1 MGNADFRAELN
12 ELRKAL
18 TTEPTAEL
26 LQQALD
32 CCVNIAEQSLQ
43 EQRCCWQNAS
53 LAREAMDYARQLM
66 EHKDMLSV
74 VESSLDDMVEAIN
87 EHPRLK
93 LELMLL
99 RLQVLQMLNR
109 AHDELEADIAFYRS
123 NIAAADSGK
132 LEDVKQT
139 TMLKHDPVEWT
150 ARWEEVIDEADKIV
164 EARLVDH
171 PRGMGYCHAYWPE
184 RAEVLMSKFGVE
196 WRSPARMNPRVIF
209 D

>member
-74 VESSLDDMVEAIN
+74 VESSLDDMVEAIY

-93 LELMLL
+93 LELMLC
-99 RLQVLQMLNR
+99 RLEVLQRLNKPQM
-109 AHDELEADIAFYRS
+109 ELEADIAFYRS
-123 NIAAADSGK
+123 NIEAADSGR
-132 LEDVKQT
+132 LEDIKQT
-139 TMLKHDPVEWT
+139 TMLKHDPIEWT
-150 ARWEEVIDEADKIV
+150 ARWEEVIDEAEKIV
-164 EARLVDH
+164 DSRLEDM
-171 PRGMGYCHAYWPE
+171 PRGMGFCHAYWHE
-184 RAEVLMSKFGVE
+184 KAAVLSEQFGIE
-196 WRSPARMNPRVIF
+196 WRSPARMNPRVLF

>member
-74 VESSLDDMVEAIN
+74 VESSLDDMVEAIY

-132 LEDVKQT
+132 LEDVKQI

-150 ARWEEVIDEADKIV
+150 ARWEEVIDEVDKIV
-164 EARLVDH
+164 DSRLEDH
-171 PRGMGYCHAYWPE
+171 PRGMGFCHACWHE
-184 RAEVLMSKFGVE
+184 RAAVLSEQFGIE
-196 WRSPARMNPRVIF
+196 WRSPARMNPRVMF

>member
-43 EQRCCWQNAS
+43 EQRYCWQNAS

-74 VESSLDDMVEAIN
+74 VESSLDDMVEAIY

-93 LELMLL
+93 LELMLC
-99 RLQVLQMLNR
+99 RLEALQRLNKPQM
-109 AHDELEADIAFYRS
+109 ELEADIAFYRS
-123 NIAAADSGK
+123 NIEAADSGR
-132 LEDVKQT
+132 LEDIKQT

-150 ARWEEVIDEADKIV
+150 ARWEEVIDEVDKIV
-164 EARLVDH
+164 DSRLEEH
-171 PRGMGYCHAYWPE
+171 PRGMGFCHACWHE
-184 RAEVLMSKFGVE
+184 RAAVLSEQFGIE
-196 WRSPARMNPRVIF
+196 WRSPARMNPRVMF

>member
-74 VESSLDDMVEAIN
+74 VESSLDDMVEAIY

-93 LELMLL
+93 LELMLC
-99 RLQVLQMLNR
+99 RLEALQRLNKPQM
-109 AHDELEADIAFYRS
+109 ELEADIAFYRS
-123 NIAAADSGK
+123 NIEAADSGR
-132 LEDVKQT
+132 LEDIKQT

-150 ARWEEVIDEADKIV
+150 ARWEEVIDEVDKIV
-164 EARLVDH
+164 DSRLEDH
-171 PRGMGYCHAYWPE
+171 PRGMGFCHACWHE
-184 RAEVLMSKFGVE
+184 RAAVLSEQFGIE
-196 WRSPARMNPRVIF
+196 WRSPARMNPRVLF

>member
-43 EQRCCWQNAS
+43 EQRYCWQNAS

-74 VESSLDDMVEAIN
+74 VESSLDDMVEAIY

-93 LELMLL
+93 LELMLC
-99 RLQVLQMLNR
+99 RLEALQRLNKPQM
-109 AHDELEADIAFYRS
+109 ELEADIAFYRS
-123 NIAAADSGK
+123 NIEAADSGR
-132 LEDVKQT
+132 LEDIKQT

-150 ARWEEVIDEADKIV
+150 ARWEEVIDEVDKIV
-164 EARLVDH
+164 DSRLEDH
-171 PRGMGYCHAYWPE
+171 LRGMGFCHACWHE
-184 RAEVLMSKFGVE
+184 RAAVLSEQYGIE
-196 WRSPARMNPRVIF
+196 WRSPARMNPRVMF

>member
-18 TTEPTAEL
+18 TTEPTADL

-99 RLQVLQMLNR
+99 RLQVLQMLNI

>member
-18 TTEPTAEL
+18 TTEPTADL

-99 RLQVLQMLNR
+99 RLQVLQMLNI

-150 ARWEEVIDEADKIV
+150 ARWEEVVDEADKIV

>member
-43 EQRCCWQNAS
+43 EQRYCWQNAS

-74 VESSLDDMVEAIN
+74 VESSLDDMVEAIY

-93 LELMLL
+93 LELMLC
-99 RLQVLQMLNR
+99 RLEAIQRLNKPQI
-109 AHDELEADIAFYRS
+109 ELEADIAFYRS
-123 NIAAADSGK
+123 NIEAADSGR
-132 LEDVKQT
+132 LEDIKQT

-150 ARWEEVIDEADKIV
+150 ARWEEVIDEVDKIV
-164 EARLVDH
+164 DSRLEDH
-171 PRGMGYCHAYWPE
+171 PRGMGFCHACWHE
-184 RAEVLMSKFGVE
+184 RAAVLSEQFGIE
-196 WRSPARMNPRVIF
+196 WRSPARMNPRVLF

>member
-43 EQRCCWQNAS
+43 EQRFCWQNAS
-53 LAREAMDYARQLM
+53 LAREAMGYARQLM

-74 VESSLDDMVEAIN
+74 VESSLDDMVEAIY

-93 LELMLL
+93 LELMLC
-99 RLQVLQMLNR
+99 RLEVLQRLNKPQM
-109 AHDELEADIAFYRS
+109 ELEADIAFYRS
-123 NIAAADSGK
+123 NIEAADSGR
-132 LEDVKQT
+132 LEDIKQT

-150 ARWEEVIDEADKIV
+150 ARWEEVIDEVDKIV
-164 EARLVDH
+164 DSRLEEH
-171 PRGMGYCHAYWPE
+171 PRGMGFCHACWHE
-184 RAEVLMSKFGVE
+184 RAAVLSEQFGFE
-196 WRSPARMNPRVIF
+196 WRSPARMNPRVLF

>member
-66 EHKDMLSV
+66 EHNDMLSV

-99 RLQVLQMLNR
+99 RLQVLQMLNKPQM
-109 AHDELEADIAFYRS
+109 ELEADIDFYRS

>member
-26 LQQALD
+26 LQQTLD

-43 EQRCCWQNAS
+43 EQRYCWQNAS

-74 VESSLDDMVEAIN
+74 VESSLDDMVEAIY

-93 LELMLL
+93 LELMLC
-99 RLQVLQMLNR
+99 RLEALQRLNKPQM
-109 AHDELEADIAFYRS
+109 ELEADIAFYRS
-123 NIAAADSGK
+123 NIEAADSGR
-132 LEDVKQT
+132 LEDIKQT

-150 ARWEEVIDEADKIV
+150 ARWEEVIDEVDKIV
-164 EARLVDH
+164 DSRLEEH
-171 PRGMGYCHAYWPE
+171 PRGMGFCHACWHE
-184 RAEVLMSKFGVE
+184 RAAVLSEQFGIE
-196 WRSPARMNPRVIF
+196 WRSPARMNPRVLF

>member
-74 VESSLDDMVEAIN
+74 VESSLDDMVEAIY

-93 LELMLL
+93 LELMLC
-99 RLQVLQMLNR
+99 RLEALQRLNKPQM
-109 AHDELEADIAFYRS
+109 ELEADIAFYRS
-123 NIAAADSGK
+123 NIEAADSGR
-132 LEDVKQT
+132 LEEIKQT

-150 ARWEEVIDEADKIV
+150 ARWEEVIDEVDKIV
-164 EARLVDH
+164 DSRLEEH
-171 PRGMGYCHAYWPE
+171 PRGMGFCHACWHE
-184 RAEVLMSKFGVE
+184 RAAVLSEQFGIE
-196 WRSPARMNPRVIF
+196 WRSPARMNPRVLF

>member
-26 LQQALD
+26 LQQELD

-43 EQRCCWQNAS
+43 EQRYCWQNAS

-74 VESSLDDMVEAIN
+74 VESSLDDMVEAIY

-93 LELMLL
+93 LELMLC
-99 RLQVLQMLNR
+99 RLEALQRLNKPQM
-109 AHDELEADIAFYRS
+109 ELEADIAFYRS
-123 NIAAADSGK
+123 NIEAADSGR
-132 LEDVKQT
+132 LEDIKQT

-150 ARWEEVIDEADKIV
+150 ARWEEVIDEVDKIV
-164 EARLVDH
+164 DSRLEDH
-171 PRGMGYCHAYWPE
+171 PRGMGFCHACWHE
-184 RAEVLMSKFGVE
+184 RAAVLSEQFGIE
-196 WRSPARMNPRVIF
+196 WRSPARMNPRVLF

>member
-74 VESSLDDMVEAIN
+74 VESSLDDMVEAIY

-93 LELMLL
+93 LELMLC
-99 RLQVLQMLNR
+99 RLEVLQRLNKPQM
-109 AHDELEADIAFYRS
+109 ELEADIAFYRS
-123 NIAAADSGK
+123 NIAAADSGR
-132 LEDVKQT
+132 LEDIKQT

-150 ARWEEVIDEADKIV
+150 ARWEEVIDEVDKIV
-164 EARLVDH
+164 DSRLEEH
-171 PRGMGYCHAYWPE
+171 PRGMGFCHACWHE
-184 RAEVLMSKFGVE
+184 RAAVLSEQFGIE
-196 WRSPARMNPRVIF
+196 WRSPARMNPRVLF

>member
-43 EQRCCWQNAS
+43 EQRCSWQNAS

-74 VESSLDDMVEAIN
+74 VESSLDDMVEAIY

-93 LELMLL
+93 LELMLC
-99 RLQVLQMLNR
+99 RLEALQRLNKPQM
-109 AHDELEADIAFYRS
+109 ELEADIAFYRS
-123 NIAAADSGK
+123 NIEAADSGR

-150 ARWEEVIDEADKIV
+150 ARWEEVIDEVDKIV
-164 EARLVDH
+164 DSRLEEH
-171 PRGMGYCHAYWPE
+171 PRGMGFCHACWHE
-184 RAEVLMSKFGVE
+184 RAAVLSEQFGIE
-196 WRSPARMNPRVIF
+196 WRSPARMNPRVLF

>member
-53 LAREAMDYARQLM
+53 LAREAMGYARQLM

-74 VESSLDDMVEAIN
+74 VESSLDDMVEAIY

-93 LELMLL
+93 LELMLC
-99 RLQVLQMLNR
+99 RLEVLQRLNKQQM
-109 AHDELEADIAFYRS
+109 ELEADIAFYRS
-123 NIAAADSGK
+123 NIEAADSGR
-132 LEDVKQT
+132 LEDIKQI

-150 ARWEEVIDEADKIV
+150 ARWEEVIDEVDKIV
-164 EARLVDH
+164 DSRLEDH
-171 PRGMGYCHAYWPE
+171 PRGMGFCHACWHE
-184 RAEVLMSKFGVE
+184 RAAVLSEQFGIE
-196 WRSPARMNPRVIF
+196 WRSPARMNPRVLF

>member
-74 VESSLDDMVEAIN
+74 VESSLDDMVEAIY

-93 LELMLL
+93 LELMLC
-99 RLQVLQMLNR
+99 RLEALQRLNKPQM
-109 AHDELEADIAFYRS
+109 ELEADIAFYRS
-123 NIAAADSGK
+123 NIAAADSGR
-132 LEDVKQT
+132 LEDIKQT

-150 ARWEEVIDEADKIV
+150 ARWEEVIDEVDKIV
-164 EARLVDH
+164 DSRLEDH
-171 PRGMGYCHAYWPE
+171 PRGMGFCHACWHE
-184 RAEVLMSKFGVE
+184 RAAVLSEQFAIE
-196 WRSPARMNPRVIF
+196 WRSPARMNPRVLF

>member
-66 EHKDMLSV
+66 EYKDMLSV

-99 RLQVLQMLNR
+99 RLQVLQMLNKPQM
-109 AHDELEADIAFYRS
+109 ELEADIAFYRS

>member
-53 LAREAMDYARQLM
+53 LARELLVYARQLFAD
-66 EHKDMLSV
+66 KISLSL
-74 VESSLDDMVEAIN
+74 VEQAIDEMADLLY

-99 RLQVLQMLNR
+99 RLDILLSIGEV
-109 AHDELEADIAFYRS
+109 HDELDSEIALYKG
-123 NIAAADSGK
+123 NIEAADSGRVG
-132 LEDVKQT
+132 DVQQT
-139 TMLKHDPVEWT
+139 KMLKYDPIEWT
-150 ARWEEVIDEADKIV
+150 ARWEEVIDEAEKIIDS
-164 EARLVDH
+164 RLEDV
-171 PRGMGYCHAYWPE
+171 PRGMGFCHAYWHE
-184 RAEVLMSKFGVE
+184 KAAVLSEQFGIE
-196 WRSPARMNPRVIF
+196 WRSPARMNPRVLF

>member
-99 RLQVLQMLNR
+99 RLQVLQMLNKPQM
-109 AHDELEADIAFYRS
+109 ELEADIAFYRS

>member
-43 EQRCCWQNAS
+43 EQRYCWQNAS

-74 VESSLDDMVEAIN
+74 VESSLDDMVEAIY

-93 LELMLL
+93 LELMLC
-99 RLQVLQMLNR
+99 RLEVLQRLNKPQM
-109 AHDELEADIAFYRS
+109 ELEADIAFYRS
-123 NIAAADSGK
+123 NIEAADSGR
-132 LEDVKQT
+132 LEDIKQT

-150 ARWEEVIDEADKIV
+150 ARWEEVIDEVDKIV
-164 EARLVDH
+164 DSRLEDH
-171 PRGMGYCHAYWPE
+171 PRGMGFCHACWHE
-184 RAEVLMSKFGVE
+184 RAAVLSEQFGIE
-196 WRSPARMNPRVIF
+196 WRSPARMNPRVLF

>member
-53 LAREAMDYARQLM
+53 LAREAMGYARQLM

-74 VESSLDDMVEAIN
+74 VESSLDDMVEAIY

-93 LELMLL
+93 LELMLC
-99 RLQVLQMLNR
+99 RLEVLQRLNKPQM
-109 AHDELEADIAFYRS
+109 ELEADIAFYRS
-123 NIAAADSGK
+123 NIAAADSGR
-132 LEDVKQT
+132 LEDIKQT

-150 ARWEEVIDEADKIV
+150 ARWEEVIDEVDKIV
-164 EARLVDH
+164 DSRLEDH
-171 PRGMGYCHAYWPE
+171 PRGMGFCHACWHE
-184 RAEVLMSKFGVE
+184 RAAVLSDQFGIE
-196 WRSPARMNPRVIF
+196 WRSPARMNPRVLF

>member
-18 TTEPTAEL
+18 TTEPTAKL

-53 LAREAMDYARQLM
+53 LAREAMGYARQLM

-74 VESSLDDMVEAIN
+74 VESSLDDMVEAIY

-93 LELMLL
+93 LELMLC
-99 RLQVLQMLNR
+99 RLKVLQRLNKPQM
-109 AHDELEADIAFYRS
+109 ELEADIAFYRS
-123 NIAAADSGK
+123 NIEAADSGR
-132 LEDVKQT
+132 LEDIKQT

-150 ARWEEVIDEADKIV
+150 ARWEEVIDEVDKIV
-164 EARLVDH
+164 DSRLEEH
-171 PRGMGYCHAYWPE
+171 PRGMGFCHACWHE
-184 RAEVLMSKFGVE
+184 RAAVLSEQFGIE
-196 WRSPARMNPRVIF
+196 WRSPARMNPRVLF

>member
-43 EQRCCWQNAS
+43 EQRYCWQNAS

-74 VESSLDDMVEAIN
+74 VESSLDDMVEAIY

-93 LELMLL
+93 LELMLC
-99 RLQVLQMLNR
+99 RLEALQRLNKPQM
-109 AHDELEADIAFYRS
+109 ELETDIAFYRS
-123 NIAAADSGK
+123 NIEAADSGR
-132 LEDVKQT
+132 LEDIKQT

-150 ARWEEVIDEADKIV
+150 ARWEEVIDEVDKIV
-164 EARLVDH
+164 DSRLEEH
-171 PRGMGYCHAYWPE
+171 PRGMGFCHACWHE
-184 RAEVLMSKFGVE
+184 RAAVLSEQFGIE
-196 WRSPARMNPRVIF
+196 WRSPARMNPRVMF

>member
-53 LAREAMDYARQLM
+53 LAREAMGYARQLM

-74 VESSLDDMVEAIN
+74 VESSLDDMVEAIY

-93 LELMLL
+93 LELMLC
-99 RLQVLQMLNR
+99 RLEVLQRLNKPQM
-109 AHDELEADIAFYRS
+109 ELEADIAFYRS
-123 NIAAADSGK
+123 NIEAADSGR
-132 LEDVKQT
+132 LEDIKQT

-150 ARWEEVIDEADKIV
+150 ARWEEVIDEVDKIV
-164 EARLVDH
+164 DSRLEEH
-171 PRGMGYCHAYWPE
+171 PRGMGFCHACWHE
-184 RAEVLMSKFGVE
+184 RAAVLSEQFGIE
-196 WRSPARMNPRVIF
+196 WRSPARMNPRVLF

>member
-74 VESSLDDMVEAIN
+74 VESSLDDMVEAIY

-93 LELMLL
+93 LELMLC
-99 RLQVLQMLNR
+99 RLEVLQRLNKPQM
-109 AHDELEADIAFYRS
+109 ELEADIAFYRS
-123 NIAAADSGK
+123 NIEAADSGR
-132 LEDVKQT
+132 LEDIKQT

-150 ARWEEVIDEADKIV
+150 ARWEEVIDEVDKIV
-164 EARLVDH
+164 DSRLEDH
-171 PRGMGYCHAYWPE
+171 PRGMGFCHACWHE
-184 RAEVLMSKFGVE
+184 RAAVLSEQFGIE
-196 WRSPARMNPRVIF
+196 WRSPARMNPRVLF

>member
-53 LAREAMDYARQLM
+53 LAREAMGYARQLM

-74 VESSLDDMVEAIN
+74 VESSLDDMVEAIY

-93 LELMLL
+93 LELMLC
-99 RLQVLQMLNR
+99 RLEALQRLNKPQM
-109 AHDELEADIAFYRS
+109 ELEADIAFYRS
-123 NIAAADSGK
+123 NIEAADSGR
-132 LEDVKQT
+132 LEDIKQT

-150 ARWEEVIDEADKIV
+150 ARWEEVIDEVDKIV
-164 EARLVDH
+164 DSRLEEH
-171 PRGMGYCHAYWPE
+171 PRGMGFCHACWHE
-184 RAEVLMSKFGVE
+184 RAAVLSEQFGIE
-196 WRSPARMNPRVIF
+196 WRSPARMNPRVLF

>member
-74 VESSLDDMVEAIN
+74 VESSLDDMVEAIY

-93 LELMLL
+93 LELMLC
-99 RLQVLQMLNR
+99 RLEVLQRLNKPQM
-109 AHDELEADIAFYRS
+109 ELEADIAFYRS
-123 NIAAADSGK
+123 NIEAADSGRVG
-132 LEDVKQT
+132 DVKQT
-139 TMLKHDPVEWT
+139 KMLKYDPIEWT
-150 ARWEEVIDEADKIV
+150 ARWEEVIDEAEKIV
-164 EARLVDH
+164 DSRLEDV
-171 PRGMGYCHAYWPE
+171 PRGMGFCHAYWHE
-184 RAEVLMSKFGVE
+184 KAAVLSEQFGIE
-196 WRSPARMNPRVIF
+196 WRSPARMNPRVLF

>member
-53 LAREAMDYARQLM
+53 LAREAMDYAHQLM

-74 VESSLDDMVEAIN
+74 VESSLDDMVEAIY

-93 LELMLL
+93 LELMLC
-99 RLQVLQMLNR
+99 RLEVLQRLNKPQM
-109 AHDELEADIAFYRS
+109 ELEADIAFYRS
-123 NIAAADSGK
+123 NIEAADSGRVG
-132 LEDVKQT
+132 DVKQT
-139 TMLKHDPVEWT
+139 KMLKYDPIEWT
-150 ARWEEVIDEADKIV
+150 ARWEEVIDEAEKIV
-164 EARLVDH
+164 DSRLEDV
-171 PRGMGYCHAYWPE
+171 PRGMGFCHAYWHE
-184 RAEVLMSKFGVE
+184 KAAVLSEQFGIE
-196 WRSPARMNPRVIF
+196 WRSPARMNPRVLF

>member
-66 EHKDMLSV
+66 EHNDMLSV

-184 RAEVLMSKFGVE
+184 RVEVLMSKFGVE

>member
-53 LAREAMDYARQLM
+53 LAREAMGYARQLM

-74 VESSLDDMVEAIN
+74 VESSLDDMVEAIY

-93 LELMLL
+93 LELMLC
-99 RLQVLQMLNR
+99 RLEVLQRLNKPQM
-109 AHDELEADIAFYRS
+109 ELEADIAFYRS
-123 NIAAADSGK
+123 NIEAADSGR
-132 LEDVKQT
+132 LEDIKQT

-150 ARWEEVIDEADKIV
+150 ARWEEVIDEVDKIV
-164 EARLVDH
+164 DSRLEDH
-171 PRGMGYCHAYWPE
+171 PRGMGFCHACWHE
-184 RAEVLMSKFGVE
+184 RAAVLSEQFGIE
-196 WRSPARMNPRVIF
+196 WRSPARMNPRVLF

>member
-43 EQRCCWQNAS
+43 EQRYCWQNAS

-74 VESSLDDMVEAIN
+74 VESSLDDMVEAIY

-93 LELMLL
+93 LELMLC
-99 RLQVLQMLNR
+99 RLEALQRLNKPQM
-109 AHDELEADIAFYRS
+109 ELEADIAFYRS
-123 NIAAADSGK
+123 NIEAADSGR
-132 LEDVKQT
+132 LEDIKQT

-150 ARWEEVIDEADKIV
+150 ARWEEVIDEVDKIV
-164 EARLVDH
+164 DSRLEDH
-171 PRGMGYCHAYWPE
+171 PRGMGFCHACWHE
-184 RAEVLMSKFGVE
+184 RAAVLSEQFGIE
-196 WRSPARMNPRVIF
+196 WRSPARMNPRVMF

>member
-53 LAREAMDYARQLM
+53 LARELLVYARQLFAD
-66 EHKDMLSV
+66 KISLSL
-74 VESSLDDMVEAIN
+74 VEQAIDEMADLLY

-99 RLQVLQMLNR
+99 RLDILLSIGEV
-109 AHDELEADIAFYRS
+109 HDELDSEIALYKG
-123 NIAAADSGK
+123 NIEAADSGRVG
-132 LEDVKQT
+132 DVQQT
-139 TMLKHDPVEWT
+139 KMLKYDPIEWT
-150 ARWEEVIDEADKIV
+150 ARWEEVIDEAEKIV
-164 EARLVDH
+164 DSRLEDV
-171 PRGMGYCHAYWPE
+171 PRGMGFCHAYWHE
-184 RAEVLMSKFGVE
+184 KAAVLSEQFGIE
-196 WRSPARMNPRVIF
+196 WRSPARMNPRVLF

>member
-74 VESSLDDMVEAIN
+74 VESSLDDMVEAIY

-93 LELMLL
+93 LELMLC
-99 RLQVLQMLNR
+99 RLEVLQRLNKPQM
-109 AHDELEADIAFYRS
+109 ELEADIAFYRS
-123 NIAAADSGK
+123 NIEAADSGR
-132 LEDVKQT
+132 LEDIKQT

-150 ARWEEVIDEADKIV
+150 ARWEEVIDEVDKIV
-164 EARLVDH
+164 DSRLEEH
-171 PRGMGYCHAYWPE
+171 PRGMGFCHACWHE
-184 RAEVLMSKFGVE
+184 RAAVLSEQFGIE
-196 WRSPARMNPRVIF
+196 WRSPARMNPRVLF

>member
-99 RLQVLQMLNR
+99 RLQVLQMLNKPQM
-109 AHDELEADIAFYRS
+109 ELEADIDFYRS

>member
-43 EQRCCWQNAS
+43 EQRLSWQNAS
-53 LAREAMDYARQLM
+53 LAREAMGYARQLM

-74 VESSLDDMVEAIN
+74 VESSLDDMVEAIY

-93 LELMLL
+93 LELMLC
-99 RLQVLQMLNR
+99 RLEVLQRLNKPQM
-109 AHDELEADIAFYRS
+109 ELEADIAFYRS

-150 ARWEEVIDEADKIV
+150 ARWEEVIDEVDKIV
-164 EARLVDH
+164 DSRLEDH
-171 PRGMGYCHAYWPE
+171 PRGMGFCHACWHE
-184 RAEVLMSKFGVE
+184 RAAVLSEQFGIE
-196 WRSPARMNPRVIF
+196 WRSPARMNPRVLF

>member
-74 VESSLDDMVEAIN
+74 VESSLDDMVEAIY

-93 LELMLL
+93 LELMLCHL
-99 RLQVLQMLNR
+99 EVLQRLNKPQM
-109 AHDELEADIAFYRS
+109 ELEADIAFYRS
-123 NIAAADSGK
+123 NIEAADSGR
-132 LEDVKQT
+132 LEDIKQT

-150 ARWEEVIDEADKIV
+150 ARWEEVIDEVDKIV
-164 EARLVDH
+164 DSRLEDH
-171 PRGMGYCHAYWPE
+171 PRGMGFCHACWHE
-184 RAEVLMSKFGVE
+184 RAAVLSEQFGIE
-196 WRSPARMNPRVIF
+196 WRSPARMNPRVLF